1 MRKIESSVPK
11 EILWAEKLV
20 YWMDDLVKIPF
31 TNFRFGLDP
40 IIGLVPWVG
49 DIVSFAI
56 SGLILKSLVSA
67 GLPKQ
72 LIWKMFRNIAI
83 DFGIGLIPI
92 LGDVWDFFFR
102 ANRKN
107 LKLAREYFDS
117 QEDFAPIEVDYDGAW
132 PYISES
138 T

>member
-1 MRKIESSVPK
+1 MRKIDSSVPK

-31 TNFRFGLDP
+31 TNFRVGLDP

-49 DIVSFAI
+49 DVVSFVI
-56 SGLILKSLVSA
+56 SVLIIKSLVSA

-72 LIWKMFRNIAI
+72 LIWKMFRNIAM

-92 LGDVWDFFFR
+92 IGDVWDFFFR
-102 ANRKN
+102 ANRQN
-107 LKLAREYFDS
+107 LKLAREYFDT
-117 QEDFAPIEVDYDGAW
+117 QEGFTAIEVDYDGAW
-132 PYISES
+132 PYVSEAR
-138 T
+138 